1 MTFLDFLGGE
11 VSGTDYHVVVFV
23 KFGCKNV
30 ALLDTRFNNYKS
42 LLIAALLNPF
52 LIGEY
57 GPD

>member
-1 MTFLDFLGGE
+1 MAFLNVLCSE

-52 LIGEY
+52 LIGE
-57 GPD
+57 